1 MKERNLR
8 GGESESSASDALVPA
23 GQERR
28 RSFTESARRTQIIEE
43 AVRAIAE
50 VGYARASLGLI
61 AQRLGVSK
69 GVLSYHFTSREEM
82 VEEIISITLARAEAF
97 MTPRLEAAHGYRE
110 LLARYIEGV
119 LAFIGSHRDWVVGL
133 IEIYNARASDYSQH
147 STSFVAGLQELLEGG
162 QRSGEFREFSPR
174 VMATTIRAAL
184 EAVPHLLV
192 AEPETDLDEYAHELV
207 ALFGA
212 ATATGPGGGS

>member
-1 MKERNLR
+1 MAVTTR
-8 GGESESSASDALVPA
+8 GATGA
-23 GQERR
+23 QETRR
-28 RSFTESARRTQIIEE
+28 RSFTESARRAQIIDE

-82 VEEIISITLARAEAF
+82 VEEIITLTLARAEAF
-97 MTPRLEAAHGYRE
+97 MTSRLEGAIGYRE
-110 LLARYIEGV
+110 LLARYVEGV
-119 LAFIGSHRDWVVGL
+119 LAFIGSNRDWVVAL
-133 IEIYNARASDYSQH
+133 LEIYNARASDYSQH

-162 QRSGEFREFSPR
+162 QRAGEFRGFSPR

-192 AEPETDLDEYAHELV
+192 AEPGLDLGEYGRELV
-207 ALFGA
+207 ATFDA
-212 ATATGPGGGS
+212 ATAAR